1 MSETFRAHGH
11 LFEYPEVLEIVK
23 AERDYLRGEAHAL
36 KAELEGALLRAERA
50 EARLHEVTLA
60 MAEIRRQA
68 VLVPQ
73 RSMVTEVMIDGK
85 KLLRLSNPVGF
96 GRKRM

>member
-1 MSETFRAHGH
+1 MSETFRANGH

-50 EARLHEVTLA
+50 EARLHELTLA
-60 MAEIRRQA
+60 IAEVSRKA
-68 VLVPQ
+68 VLAPQ
-73 RSMVTEVMIDGK
+73 RSTVTEVMIDGK